1 MQFKFG
7 RTVQPW
13 PFTQAVGHK
22 SSPTAP
28 STPGGGRQRKGFFVM
43 GILKLLLCLS
53 SAVSMRHGLR
63 MRTIPG
69 CSLTSAALR
78 LLRLDSAV
86 QASAR
91 KRHKTSF
98 NVSSAGKREAG

>member
-22 SSPTAP
+22 SSPTAL
-28 STPGGGRQRKGFFVM
+28 STLGGGRQRKGLFVM

-78 LLRLDSAV
+78 CLRLDSAV
-86 QASAR
+86 Q
-91 KRHKTSF
+91 RHKTSF